1 MPVPES
7 VVGDDVGDDVG
18 EDVGDDVG
26 DDIRLFVK
34 ALGYVGDCVDK
45 VEEVLGYVVV
55 DVAGMESGAVVWAA
69 TFGAEVKY

>member
-7 VVGDDVGDDVG
+7 AVGDDVGDDVG

-34 ALGYVGDCVDK
+34 ALGYVEDCFDK

-55 DVAGMESGAVVWAA
+55 DVAGMESGPVVWAG
-69 TFGAEVKY
+69 FISL